1 MAHQVPH
8 QVPVH
13 VEDRRLPNGAK
24 VDFGHGAQTRKT
36 KPKPAVP
43 PDKAKGAKPKGN
55 RNRAKSP
62 LLPNGDKPDYS
73 SFNAKPTANGDK
85 PIANGN
91 GNKLKKKQ
99 QQQQNTQSTPMALG
113 DSYAGSSFH
122 LSPEAVA
129 LPKPTF
135 KTKLPPPSNL
145 LTAYPAGLA
154 PATASPMYPQRTP
167 YMMNQPVP
175 GHPQPQHVLGQPQP
189 MLGQPQHIPQG
200 QLMPHPPHP
209 IPANVHPGFTY
220 QVNPQGFIV
229 YPPQPG
235 AGPVPGYGG
244 PITTHFQQPMPQVQ
258 PTQQQGQRITFAD
271 LMGSQK

>member
-1 MAHQVPH
+1 M
-8 QVPVH
+8 H
-13 VEDRRLPNGAK
+13 VDDRRLPNGAK
-24 VDFGHGAQTRKT
+24 VDFGHGSQTRKT

-43 PDKAKGAKPKGN
+43 PDKAKSAKPKGN
-55 RNRAKSP
+55 KSRAKSP

-73 SFNAKPTANGDK
+73 SFHGKPAVNGDK
-85 PIANGN
+85 PLANGNSNGN
-91 GNKLKKKQ
+91 GNKSKKKPQ
-99 QQQQNTQSTPMALG
+99 VPQSTPMVSG

-154 PATASPMYPQRTP
+154 PAASPMYPQQAP
-167 YMMNQPVP
+167 FMMNQQVP
-175 GHPQPQHVLGQPQP
+175 GQPQPQQVPGPGQPQP
-189 MLGQPQHIPQG
+189 MLGHPHQRLPQG
-200 QLMPHPPHP
+200 QPMPHPPHP

-220 QVNPQGFIV
+220 QVNPQGYIV

-244 PITTHFQQPMPQVQ
+244 PITTHFQQPMPLVH
-258 PTQQQGQRITFAD
+258 PTQQQQGQRITFAD
-271 LMGSQK
+271 LMSSQK